1 MKRKQAKKSRKER
14 HQIGE
19 FTSSDDEEE
28 EDEEDDDEEVKKPV
42 PAKKSKASKQK
53 HMPVPASSS
62 SQGQASSSSQGG
74 FNSPLTSQ
82 LDAESQEGP
91 DVPASAEK
99 AADGDSEEDVE
110 EPINEHAGPSGPRWT
125 KFEDGA
131 AIMQVDV
138 ESKEPDYSYTCKYI
152 SIYIHAI
159 YTLFTRYLHT

>member
-1 MKRKQAKKSRKER
+1 MKRKQAKKYRKER

-19 FTSSDDEEE
+19 FTSSDEEE
-28 EDEEDDDEEVKKPV
+28 EDEEDDEEEVKKPV

-53 HMPVPASSS
+53 HMPSSS

-74 FNSPLTSQ
+74 FNSPLPSQ
-82 LDAESQEGP
+82 LDAEIQEGP

-99 AADGDSEEDVE
+99 AADGDSEENVE
-110 EPINEHAGPSGPRWT
+110 EAINEHAGPSGPRWT

-152 SIYIHAI
+152 SIYIHNI